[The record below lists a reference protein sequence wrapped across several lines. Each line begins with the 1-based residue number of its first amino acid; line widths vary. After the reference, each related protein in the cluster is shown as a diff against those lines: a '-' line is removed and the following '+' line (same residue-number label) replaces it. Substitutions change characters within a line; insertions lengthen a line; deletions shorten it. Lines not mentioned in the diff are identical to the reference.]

1 MKTVI
6 AENYAT
12 SFFLPA
18 QEILAC
24 FHAKSNEETRYY
36 LQGVYVQAMT
46 HADAPEIESLCA
58 VATDGHVMLH
68 CELPE
73 RAFIGADVST
83 QSNDSA
89 RTRGF
94 ILDFDVMEKAL
105 KAKSK
110 SGELWLYGDT
120 DTGIIQVVDLHQ
132 KAAPSDPLA
141 RMGVLEFTRVD
152 GSYPDW
158 SRVMPKESGA
168 GVSGCI
174 FDPALLARLA
184 KAGNLLS
191 DHKSARVELTQ
202 AKTGDPM
209 RVKFSG
215 APALTGVM
223 MPCRF
228 LD

>member
-1 MKTVI
+1 MKTI
-6 AENYAT
+6 IPTKTAT

-18 QEILAC
+18 AEILAC
-24 FHAKSNEETRYY
+24 FHAKSTEETRYY
-36 LQGVYVQAMT
+36 LQGVYVEAMA
-46 HADAPEIESLCA
+46 HADAPEKESICA

-73 RAFIGADVST
+73 VAFVGADVST
-83 QSNDSA
+83 QDNESS

-110 SGELWLYGDT
+110 SGEIWLYGDT
-120 DTGIIQVVDLHQ
+120 GTGIIQVLDMHQ
-132 KAAPSDPLA
+132 KAEPSDEMLRA
-141 RMGVLEFTRVD
+141 GVLEFSRVD
-152 GSYPDW
+152 GTYPDW
-158 SRVMPKESGA
+158 SRVMPKTSKA
-168 GVSGCI
+168 GVQGCI

-191 DHKSARVELTQ
+191 SHKSARVELTQ
-202 AKTGDPM
+202 TDVGDPM

-223 MPCRF
+223 MPSRF